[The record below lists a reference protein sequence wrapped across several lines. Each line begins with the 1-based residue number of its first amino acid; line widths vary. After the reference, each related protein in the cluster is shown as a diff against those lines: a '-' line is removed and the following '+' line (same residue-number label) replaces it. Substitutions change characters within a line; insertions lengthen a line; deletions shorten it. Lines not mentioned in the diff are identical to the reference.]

1 MKTPR
6 LTISEA
12 EDSES
17 KGDTFKSVVIIYM
30 YMCGYVY
37 TRLLLNDILHAM
49 IFDMTHMYIY
59 IQDALVEFMIQSST
73 SPSN

>member
-1 MKTPR
+1 MKLSQIQIKTPGSNV
-6 LTISEA
+6 LEA

-37 TRLLLNDILHAM
+37 TCLYSHDM
-49 IFDMTHMYIY
+49 IF
-59 IQDALVEFMIQSST
+59 V
-73 SPSN
+73 